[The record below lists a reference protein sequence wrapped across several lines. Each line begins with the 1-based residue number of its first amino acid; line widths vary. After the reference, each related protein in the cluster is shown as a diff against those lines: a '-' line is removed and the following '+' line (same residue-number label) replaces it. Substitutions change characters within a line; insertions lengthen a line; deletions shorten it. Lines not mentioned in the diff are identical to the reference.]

1 MAALSP
7 LVPINACSKKRRE
20 GSVRMKSRAGGQQGE
35 EVRLESKSHRRV
47 SRRSVKQQLSD
58 LVRDVEEDSKF

>member
-1 MAALSP
+1 
-7 LVPINACSKKRRE
+7 
-20 GSVRMKSRAGGQQGE
+20 MKSRAGGQQGE